1 MDDVV
6 RDADCGASALRH
18 RGVVVGS
25 GHIRVRESR
34 LDVFDGSASVAW
46 QSDELGALAHSIL
59 FERVAISCNGVL
71 LTGHTFV
78 ADQGRLDGVD
88 DIVS

>member
-6 RDADCGASALRH
+6 RDADCGSSALRH

-34 LDVFDGSASVAW
+34 LDVFDGCAPVAW
-46 QSDELGALAHSIL
+46 QGDELWSRRGTFLL
-59 FERVAISCNGVL
+59 ERVAVSDNGVL
-71 LTGHTFV
+71 LTGYTFV

-88 DIVS
+88 DVVS